1 MAESKESTHGRHHYV
16 PRFYLGRFADQKG
29 RLRAFDR
36 QKGMC
41 ITTSA
46 KAVAAERD
54 FYRLPENI
62 TVPANFLEEMLS
74 AQESEAAEAI
84 RSFVATGK
92 AQGSHREP
100 LILHLA
106 LQLLR
111 TQRHRRT
118 IKEMSERTLTLQAQ
132 IEISRRLA
140 EDEFEMEH
148 ERTLAERV
156 LGQLENGEIIVR
168 PQEQALVGLSLSS
181 LSQIVSVLRSG
192 WNWILVFVSAAKF
205 ITSDNPICLLGEPES
220 GSPASTVGVATA
232 LEIWFPLDPRHA
244 LVLSRDQSLT
254 SPLLELSNGH
264 VRTINLRIALESERW
279 SFYSPSSEGV
289 KGFQIPSKPPR
300 YLEETI
306 GHRDYDDEMRG
317 ELIRIGI
324 ERPRVPNERL
334 LSGHRLKPFPR

>member
-1 MAESKESTHGRHHYV
+1 MAESNISTHRRHHYV

-36 QKGMC
+36 QKGVY

-46 KAVAAERD
+46 NAVAVERD
-54 FYRLPENI
+54 FYRLPENLA
-62 TVPANFLEEMLS
+62 VPANFLEEMLS
-74 AQESEAAEAI
+74 AQESKAAEAM
-84 RSFVATGK
+84 RSIVAAGRV
-92 AQGSHREP
+92 QGSHRES

-106 LQLLR
+106 LQFLP

-118 IKEMSERTLTLQAQ
+118 TKEMTERTITLQTQ
-132 IEISRRLA
+132 VEISRRLS
-140 EDEFEMEH
+140 EGEFETEY

-156 LGQLENGEIIVR
+156 LRQLRDGELIVG

-181 LSQIVSVLRSG
+181 LSQIVSILRSG
-192 WNWILVFVSAAKF
+192 WNWILVIVSAAKF
-205 ITSDNPICLLGEPES
+205 ITSDNPICFLGEPES
-220 GSPASTVGVATA
+220 GSPASNVGVANA

-244 LVLSRDQSLT
+244 LVLSRDQSLA

-279 SFYSPSSEGV
+279 SFSSPGSEGV
-289 KGFQIPSKPPR
+289 KGFQIPPRPPR

-306 GHRDYDDEMRG
+306 GYRVYDDERIG
-317 ELIRIGI
+317 ELIRSSI

-334 LSGHRLKPFPR
+334 LSGRRLMPFPS